1 MRTFLVLTLG
11 LTLAAC
17 GTGTDP
23 LTNDDFA
30 SELNVDLDAMTRL
43 GSGLYYQD
51 IQVGAGTEA
60 TVGDSATVHYE
71 GFLRNGTKFDSSRD
85 RNQPYSFQVGVGD
98 VIPGFDQ
105 AVNGM
110 RVGGVRKVVMPPNL
124 AYGESGAPPVIPP
137 NSTLVF
143 DIELL
148 SVTQ

>member
-1 MRTFLVLTLG
+1 MRPFLVLTLG

-17 GTGTDP
+17 GTGTEP

-30 SELNVDLDAMTRL
+30 SELNVDLNAMTQTA
-43 GSGLYYQD
+43 SGLYYQD
-51 IQVGAGTEA
+51 VQVGAGTEA
-60 TVGDSATVHYE
+60 TAGDSATVHYE

-85 RNQPYSFQVGVGD
+85 RDQPFSFQLGVGD

-105 AVNGM
+105 AVFGM
-110 RVGGVRKVVMPPNL
+110 REGGIRKVVLPPNL

>member
-1 MRTFLVLTLG
+1 
-11 LTLAAC
+11 
-17 GTGTDP
+17 
-23 LTNDDFA
+23 
-30 SELNVDLDAMTRL
+30 
-43 GSGLYYQD
+43 
-51 IQVGAGTEA
+51 
-60 TVGDSATVHYE
+60 VHYE

-85 RNQPYSFQVGVGD
+85 RDQPFSFQLGVGD

-105 AVNGM
+105 AVFGM
-110 RVGGVRKVVMPPNL
+110 REGGIRKVVLPPNL

>member
-1 MRTFLVLTLG
+1 MRPFLALTLG
-11 LTLAAC
+11 LTIAAC
-17 GTGTDP
+17 GDGTGP

-30 SELNVDLDAMTRL
+30 SELNVDLNAMTRTP
-43 GSGLYYQD
+43 SGLYYQD

-60 TVGDSATVHYE
+60 TAGDSATVHYE

-85 RNQPYSFQVGVGD
+85 RNEPYEFVVGVGE
-98 VIPGFDQ
+98 VITGFDQ
-105 AVNGM
+105 AVFGM
-110 RVGGVRKVVMPPNL
+110 REGGVRKVVMPPDL